1 MNLLARSNTEAVD
14 DFRSNITFNCEKGEK
29 GAKIRLTLVMS
40 GDVVERST
48 NLIVV
53 NQFGTIVMTFLSLNL
68 FKMYFGPKYSKCSL
82 IKTCYKS
89 RGKKIVLKRIEVEFK
104 MFR

>member
-29 GAKIRLTLVMS
+29 SAKIRLTLVMS

-48 NLIVV
+48 NLIVLWSK
-53 NQFGTIVMTFLSLNL
+53 I
-68 FKMYFGPKYSKCSL
+68 FKMQFDQNLLQISWKKNC
-82 IKTCYKS
+82 TETHRS
-89 RGKKIVLKRIEVEFK
+89 RI
-104 MFR
+104 